1 MIDLVIVGAS
11 GHAKVVIDLFREVDA
26 YRVIGLVDS
35 DKSPRKVLG
44 VPVIGFCRAGTEVVY
59 AFGHGHYGL
68 TQSAATGRIVAD
80 LIAGR
85 TPPVDLAP
93 FSPQRF

>member
-1 MIDLVIVGAS
+1 M
-11 GHAKVVIDLFREVDA
+11 GHRPSLP
-26 YRVIGLVDS
+26 DS
-35 DKSPRKVLG
+35 L
-44 VPVIGFCRAGTEVVY
+44 PVIGFCRAGKEVVY